1 MAAFIG
7 LYAIVS
13 RRAGGAAL
21 FGGILMCAGFAMFVV
36 FAASNAY
43 RMAAIFGGQLG
54 QHGTDPLV
62 IVAELAFPALLVGAL
77 ILSFAVAR
85 TWALGPWSMLPL
97 LLLFGGM
104 ALRLVLLSAGFPLQD
119 LSQAVR
125 EGALTLLIVHT
136 PELVTNLG
144 WVLLGCV
151 MWRRS
156 GEVESGV
163 VATGA
168 IPEGGGTEQ

>member
-21 FGGILMCAGFAMFVV
+21 FGGILMCAGFAMLVV

-85 TWALGPWSMLPL
+85 TWALGPWSILPL
-97 LLLFGGM
+97 LLLFSGL
-104 ALRLVLLSAGFPLQD
+104 ALRLVLIRAGLPVQHLPN
-119 LSQAVR
+119 AVR

-136 PELVTNLG
+136 PELVTNTG
-144 WVLLGCV
+144 WVLLGWV

-156 GEVESGV
+156 GEVFVDEGMP
-163 VATGA
+163 AA
-168 IPEGGGTEQ
+168 IPQSGGTEQ